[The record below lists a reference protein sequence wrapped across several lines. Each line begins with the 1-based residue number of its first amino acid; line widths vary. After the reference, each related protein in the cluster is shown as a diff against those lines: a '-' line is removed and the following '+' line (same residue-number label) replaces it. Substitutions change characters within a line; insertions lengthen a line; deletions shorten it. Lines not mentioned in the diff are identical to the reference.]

1 MHAIH
6 SMAAVHYNSIGCK
19 PADTCDFKA
28 KEPDFKPSCY
38 YILSTKAREIND
50 SIEFLIDYYLT
61 WGIVLNGLQNIDVSR
76 KC

>member
-1 MHAIH
+1 MGH
-6 SMAAVHYNSIGCK
+6 
-19 PADTCDFKA
+19 DFKA

-61 WGIVLNGLQNIDVSR
+61 FKGNSLNGLQNIV
-76 KC
+76 C